1 MTVGTP
7 NKGNS
12 TAEKEKRYVKDTIL
26 YDLLE
31 VDPEPHK
38 VTSSLCSRPCCST
51 RFVILISVSLIL
63 QLITNFDP

>member
-31 VDPEPHK
+31 VDPGA
-38 VTSSLCSRPCCST
+38 TQGDL
-51 RFVILISVSLIL
+51 FAL
-63 QLITNFDP
+63 F